1 MHNLET
7 ILSVFVGL
15 GLAAAAG
22 FRVFV
27 PLLVVSVAARMHVI
41 PLSPEFTWIAST
53 PAMIAFSVATIAEVL
68 AYYIP
73 FVDNFLDAITSP
85 LSVVAG
91 TILTASVVT
100 DVDPFF
106 KWTMAIIAGGGLAGM
121 VQAKSVVARGVS
133 SVTTAGFANPIVS
146 TVELG
151 GSVTAASVSVLM
163 PIMALVLVFAVLVWM
178 LRGGKIS
185 RSSDTPPIERNPA

>member
-7 ILSVFVGL
+7 VLSVFVGL
-15 GLAAAAG
+15 GLAASAG

-27 PLLVVSVAARMHVI
+27 PLLVVSIASRMHVL
-41 PLSPEFTWIAST
+41 PLSPDFVWLSST

-68 AYYIP
+68 AYFIP
-73 FVDNFLDAITSP
+73 FVDNLLDAITSP
-85 LSVVAG
+85 LAVVAG
-91 TILTASVVT
+91 TVLTASVVT

-106 KWTMAIIAGGGLAGM
+106 KWTMAIIAGGGMAGM
-121 VQAKSVVARGVS
+121 VQAKSVVTRGIS
-133 SVTTAGFANPIVS
+133 SAATAGFANPIVS

-151 GSVTAASVSVLM
+151 GAVTTAAVSVLM

-178 LRGGKIS
+178 LRGKKIKGTTGE
-185 RSSDTPPIERNPA
+185 TPAAGTAT